1 MGLDIYAS
9 RSPGE
14 INLSEDDLLA
24 FNASGASLCGG
35 LFSGDGSD
43 GSFRGKVYQVLIL
56 EISGI
61 SLACD
66 WTPPEEVCHIYRAL
80 MDCDPEEAA
89 VAYGYGNSAEDILN
103 LRKFF
108 RVACERGLGLIGW
121 C

>member
-9 RSPGE
+9 RLPDDIE
-14 INLSEDDLLA
+14 LSEDDLHA
-24 FNASGASLCGG
+24 FEKSGASLCGG
-35 LFSGDGSD
+35 MFSGGGND

-56 EISGI
+56 DISGF

-66 WTPPEEVCHIYRAL
+66 WTPPEEVCQIYHSL
-80 MDCDPEEAA
+80 MACDPDRAA
-89 VAYGYGNSAEDILN
+89 AAYGYRNTGEDILN

-121 C
+121 Y